1 MGVNYWSPWRDEDFE
16 KEHGFISGA
25 LGPTY
30 GHQLRAFGHPY
41 GNGYFSGPGLNDQ
54 LLTLIDNI
62 KKDPT
67 DRGHIINLWN
77 PAQIPLMKLRPCLYG
92 YQFGVDSQG
101 NMDLMINQR
110 SADVPVGVPANLF
123 FSTCFLYMVAQQ
135 TGYKPRNLIHSI
147 ADAHIYDNQIDAV
160 KEYLGRTS
168 PPDPNLTINKA
179 ADILSYK
186 IEDFELENY
195 NPLPPI
201 KFEVAI

>member
-1 MGVNYWSPWRDEDFE
+1 
-16 KEHGFISGA
+16 
-25 LGPTY
+25 
-30 GHQLRAFGHPY
+30 
-41 GNGYFSGPGLNDQ
+41 
-54 LLTLIDNI
+54 
-62 KKDPT
+62 
-67 DRGHIINLWN
+67 
-77 PAQIPLMKLRPCLYG
+77 
-92 YQFGVDSQG
+92 
-101 NMDLMINQR
+101 MDLMINQR